1 MSSAVPAGDAALF
14 DEVIA
19 KLRRSPR
26 MLPTKLF
33 YDARGAALFEQIT
46 TLPEYYPTRVE
57 SEILR
62 AHGTDIAAWVGAD
75 AQVIEFG
82 SGSGE
87 KTRLLLEQLE
97 TPAEYLPIDIAASQL
112 QAFAS
117 SLRAEFPGLQVHPIV
132 ADYTRG
138 LRMPASPDA
147 PGRTVVFFPGSTI
160 GNFEPDEA
168 RAFLRRAAQLAGSGA
183 GLLIGVD
190 LKKDV
195 AILERAYNDA
205 AGVTAA
211 FNLNILQHV
220 NRLFAGTFD
229 VSAFRHHAF
238 YSAEHGRVEMHL
250 ISVPAQRVTLTAQD
264 GRRETI
270 ELDAGEHIVTE
281 YSYKYSVEEF
291 VALADAAGFTWRR
304 TWTDGARMFAELAF
318 DVRGA

>member
-1 MSSAVPAGDAALF
+1 MSSAVPTGDAALF
-14 DEVIA
+14 DEVIG

-57 SEILR
+57 SEILH
-62 AHGTDIAAWVGAD
+62 AHGSDIAAWVGAD
-75 AQVIEFG
+75 AHVIEFG

-87 KTRLLLEQLE
+87 KTRLLLEHLE

-117 SLRAEFPGLQVHPIV
+117 SLRAEFPDLQVHPIV
-132 ADYTRG
+132 GDYTRG
-138 LRMPASPDA
+138 VRVPPVPDTA
-147 PGRTVVFFPGSTI
+147 GRTVVFFPGSTI
-160 GNFEPDEA
+160 GNFEPDDA
-168 RAFLRRAAQLAGSGA
+168 RVFLRRAAQLAGSGA
-183 GLLIGVD
+183 GLVIGVD

-195 AILERAYNDA
+195 AILERAYNDS

-229 VSAFRHHAF
+229 MSSFRHHAF
-238 YSAEHGRVEMHL
+238 YGAEHGRVEMHL
-250 ISVPAQRVTLTAQD
+250 VSTAAQQATLTGPD

-270 ELDAGEHIVTE
+270 ELEAGEHIVTE
-281 YSYKYSVEEF
+281 YSYKYDVEEF
-291 VALADAAGFTWRR
+291 VALAGSAGFMWRQ
-304 TWTDGARMFAELAF
+304 TWTDAARMFADIAF
-318 DVRGA
+318 EVQDG